1 MPSLQD
7 QLLKAG
13 LVDKSK
19 ANKVKKEKQ
28 KKSKLKRKG
37 GGDTGDQ
44 VKQAARLEQ
53 AKKVERD
60 RELNRQRLAEA
71 NRKAELAQV
80 RQLVEMNRVDRQA
93 GDIAYSF
100 VDQGKVRN
108 IYVTEQLQK
117 QLSLGRLAIV
127 TVAQGGNRIYEL
139 VPAGVAEKI
148 AQRHEQAVVHI
159 SVSDGTQ
166 QDEDDPYAEFEIPD
180 DLMW

>member
-13 LVDKSK
+13 LVDKNK

-28 KKSKLKRKG
+28 KKNKVKRRG
-37 GGDTGDQ
+37 GGETDDQ

-71 NRKAELAQV
+71 NQKAEQAQV
-80 RQLVEMNRVDRQA
+80 RQLVQMNRVDREA
-93 GDIAYSF
+93 GEIPYSF

-108 IYVTEQLQK
+108 IYVTEQLKK
-117 QLSLGRLAIV
+117 QLSLGRLAVV
-127 TVAQGGNRIYEL
+127 TVSQGRNRIYEL
-139 VPAGVAEKI
+139 VPSGIAEKI

-159 SVSDGTQ
+159 SVADDSQ
-166 QDEDDPYAEFEIPD
+166 PDEDDPYAEFQIPD